1 MDTRPLVNPRN
12 AIGIAVINMRVLGYD
27 AKKGSMRVI
36 PENLDDLWT
45 LYNVIRR
52 GDRLYARTS
61 REIKLDVETNRPT
74 KSKRI
79 GISLGIHVDRVS
91 LQRENNRLRA
101 IGPIIEAPEKY
112 GLHGSYHTINVD
124 SGKPITILKEEWHQ
138 HDVERV
144 QRAQQGGSG
153 PIIVVSIDD
162 ENGCVSLIRQHGI
175 DIKAEIPA
183 KLPGKLEVD
192 KRTRA
197 ITRYFE
203 SLLKDL
209 ILVWSENRGLIAII
223 GPGFLKERFSRY
235 VRDNRSDVHG
245 DVSAVRAVGSGG
257 VAGVEEA
264 VRSGV
269 LDVVAKK
276 MRMIEE
282 TRVVEELLSRLA
294 SQQGKVSYGLEDV
307 TKAVTYGS
315 VELLL
320 IADALLREAN
330 DEERRELEE
339 CMKDVEKMRG
349 RVMTVSSEHEA
360 GRQLL
365 NLGGVAALLRFR
377 IG

>member
-1 MDTRPLVNPRN
+1 MS
-12 AIGIAVINMRVLGYD
+12 MKVLGYD
-27 AKKGSMRVI
+27 VKKESMRVV

-61 REIKLDVETNRPT
+61 RLIKLDAETNRPT
-74 KSKRI
+74 KGKRI
-79 GISLGIHVDRVS
+79 GISLGIHVERVS
-91 LQRENNRLRA
+91 LQRGNNRLRV

-112 GLHGSYHTINVD
+112 GLMGSYHTINID
-124 SGKPITILKEEWHQ
+124 SGKPITILKEKWYK

-144 QRAQQGGSG
+144 QRAKQGGSV

-162 ENGCVSLIRQHGI
+162 ENGCVALIRQHGI
-175 DIKAEIPA
+175 DIKAEIAA

-192 KRTRA
+192 KRT
-197 ITRYFE
+197 INIIRYFE

-209 ILVWSENRGLIAII
+209 ILVWSENHGLIAII

-235 VRDNRSDVHG
+235 VRDNRSDIY
-245 DVSAVRAVGSGG
+245 DDISTVRTVGNGG

-269 LDVVAKK
+269 LDVVANK

-294 SQQGKVSYGLEDV
+294 SQQGDVSYGLEDV
-307 TKAVTYGS
+307 KKAVVYGS

-320 IADALLREAN
+320 IADALLRETN
-330 DEERRELEE
+330 DEERRGLEG
-339 CMKDVEKMRG
+339 CMRDVEKMRG
-349 RVMTVSSEHEA
+349 GVMTVSTEHEA
-360 GRQLL
+360 GKKLL
-365 NLGGVAALLRFR
+365 SLGGVAALLRFR
-377 IG
+377 IA